1 MLGAHRLRS
10 VANRSSRRR
19 QSRMAFGWFAMRT
32 RRRRPSASP
41 VGGAPSGGGSARRSR
56 WRPRRPGQTD
66 SKQDEST
73 VVRPRREI
81 TSITT
86 SRWAH
91 QFDVTHSAAGV
102 FVSASQRGRRGA
114 PTTRPSETILGDRNY
129 PHPYPH
135 GGGKRRYGTAL
146 NHYSRVAIRIQRGI
160 QRHSATRQSALLKTA
175 RAAKPSGVQIP
186 LPPPSSLLHPGVLD
200 CPRPRP
206 SEHSRTLDARSTVA
220 HG

>member
-32 RRRRPSASP
+32 RRRRSSASP
-41 VGGAPSGGGSARRSR
+41 VGGAPSGGGSAHRSR

-66 SKQDEST
+66 SKRDEST

-91 QFDVTHSAAGV
+91 QCDVTHSAAGV

-114 PTTRPSETILGDRNY
+114 PTRRPSETILGARNY
-129 PHPYPH
+129 PNRTPTAAARDGMRRQSTTTALLRFVTRATPRRPSRPFGIAEQRSTMFD
-135 GGGKRRYGTAL
+135 GGGQVGASRPAPPGPGSPGQPSAGHGT
-146 NHYSRVAIRIQRGI
+146 
-160 QRHSATRQSALLKTA
+160 
-175 RAAKPSGVQIP
+175 IP
-186 LPPPSSLLHPGVLD
+186 
-200 CPRPRP
+200 
-206 SEHSRTLDARSTVA
+206 A
-220 HG
+220 

>member
-10 VANRSSRRR
+10 VANWSSRRR

-32 RRRRPSASP
+32 RRRRSSASP
-41 VGGAPSGGGSARRSR
+41 VGGAPSGGGSARWSR

-114 PTTRPSETILGDRNY
+114 PTRRPSETILGARND
-129 PHPYPH
+129 
-135 GGGKRRYGTAL
+135 T
-146 NHYSRVAIRIQRGI
+146 
-160 QRHSATRQSALLKTA
+160 QRHATTRQTAHLETA
-175 RAAKPSGVQIP
+175 RAAQPSGVRIP
-186 LPPPSSLLHPGVLD
+186 LPPPRSVRNRNHALLPAGRYPPNGLRNPSHSAVSQ
-200 CPRPRP
+200 PR
-206 SEHSRTLDARSTVA
+206 A
-220 HG
+220 G